1 MTPFVLMYPASMG
14 CLNWCYQIVIS
25 GVLSGLIPMSGRCQP
40 LSLRLIIVQII
51 YLEASASF
59 RVSRYRQY

>member
-1 MTPFVLMYPASMG
+1 MTPFVLKYPAYMG
-14 CLNWCYQIVIS
+14 YLIWCYQIVIS
-25 GVLSGLIPMSGRCQP
+25 EVLSGLMPVSGCCQP
-40 LSLRLIIVQII
+40 LSLRSKIVQTI